1 MIIFQVLY
9 FSWVVEL
16 GTMKGLVPM
25 VDGGL
30 VSTQKGSLSWI
41 EIPLECEEDNG
52 KNLRFIFCEVQD
64 AKSGE
69 MRRW

>member
-9 FSWVVEL
+9 FSWVVGL

-30 VSTQKGSLSWI
+30 VHRKVPWVEF
-41 EIPLECEEDNG
+41 EIPLEWEEDNG
-52 KNLRFIFCEVQD
+52 KNLQFIFCEVQD

-69 MRRW
+69 MRR